1 MSALSASRE
10 LSSTS
15 AAQQRLA
22 KGQKTARLRT
32 LAENALM
39 LPKLRREIVQVATEL
54 DLSLESIIS
63 EYVRYDDDV
72 FGYGNEIYESLEIR
86 AVLHMHN
93 RLVGSWHIER
103 QELLEQMVECAPGER
118 IVDVGF
124 GVPGRY
130 VESALQR
137 PKPERPTILLLD
149 KCQSAQLFSEA
160 LLRVWFGRVPDEVAF
175 STFDLDDV
183 AEVPKGDKYVMFD
196 VIEHAREPDRAMSR
210 VLMASPRD
218 ASLILS
224 LPIGPIVP
232 VHHIAWES
240 DDEALRWLEQHG
252 LQPEAHATVRPNCM
266 VDLFAEELGGKFHN
280 LVVRCQ
286 RA

>member
-1 MSALSASRE
+1 MRSLILRE
-10 LSSTS
+10 WRG
-15 AAQQRLA
+15 A
-22 KGQKTARLRT
+22 
-32 LAENALM
+32 
-39 LPKLRREIVQVATEL
+39 
-54 DLSLESIIS
+54 
-63 EYVRYDDDV
+63 
-72 FGYGNEIYESLEIR
+72 YGNEIYESLEIR

-130 VESALQR
+130 VESALRR
-137 PKPERPTILLLD
+137 PKPERPTIRLLD

-210 VLMASPRD
+210 VAAYVFLLATAYFFWLLGIHFVLGWLLVWVLLCIPF
-218 ASLILS
+218 I
-224 LPIGPIVP
+224 
-232 VHHIAWES
+232 
-240 DDEALRWLEQHG
+240 RWRLVIRWVTSQAK
-252 LQPEAHATVRPNCM
+252 LTWQYRPGTR
-266 VDLFAEELGGKFHN
+266 E
-280 LVVRCQ
+280 
-286 RA
+286 